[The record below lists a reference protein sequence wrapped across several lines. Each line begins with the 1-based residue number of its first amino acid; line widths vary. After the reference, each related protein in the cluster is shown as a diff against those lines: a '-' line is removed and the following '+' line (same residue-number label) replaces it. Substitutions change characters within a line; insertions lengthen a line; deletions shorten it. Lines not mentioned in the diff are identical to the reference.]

1 MEQEKNEN
9 ELLLIVI
16 HRATV
21 NGLMHT
27 QIVPGC
33 LCTERPAKK
42 LHQAVIATTFGD
54 CKHQKSTS
62 KVQK

>member
-1 MEQEKNEN
+1 MEQEKNKN

-27 QIVPGC
+27 QIVPGF
-33 LCTERPAKK
+33 LCTEK
-42 LHQAVIATTFGD
+42 LHQAVIATTFGA

>member
-1 MEQEKNEN
+1 MEQEKTEN
-9 ELLLIVI
+9 ELLRVVI

-27 QIVPGC
+27 QIVPGF

-42 LHQAVIATTFGD
+42 LHQTVIATTFGA

-62 KVQK
+62 KV